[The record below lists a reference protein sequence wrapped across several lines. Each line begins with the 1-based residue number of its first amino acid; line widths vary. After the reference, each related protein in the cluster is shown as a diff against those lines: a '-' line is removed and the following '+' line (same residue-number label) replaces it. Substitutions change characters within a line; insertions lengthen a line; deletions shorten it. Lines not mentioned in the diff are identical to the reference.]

1 MSERLEHRPMDY
13 INVLEG
19 GELIYVGFADR
30 AAFDRIALPCT
41 DHGENDRG
49 HLLTKSLFA
58 TDDSGIH
65 IVFQYFLKSRTI
77 EALRADQAAHEAK
90 P

>member
-1 MSERLEHRPMDY
+1 MSERLEHRPADY

-19 GELIYVGFADR
+19 GELIYIGFADR

-41 DHGENDRG
+41 DHGEKDHG
-49 HLLTKSLFA
+49 HVLTKSLDA
-58 TDDSGIH
+58 GGIY

-77 EALRADQAAHEAK
+77 EAIRADYATPGGAK